1 MKRPRER
8 TFGKVV
14 WRLWLPVTIL
24 AVWQLL
30 ASRGMLNP
38 LFFPAPANLFFAG
51 WKMISSGELARAL
64 SATFY
69 RMIFGSCLGI
79 AAGLTCGL
87 AMGIFSP
94 VRKSLEP
101 MISALNS
108 TPKLALMPMLLI
120 FTGIGETARLVPIAL
135 TSFIVVAVNTIDAVR
150 NINLAYIELAQNYGA
165 RGWMLLRRVYFPAI
179 LPQVFTGL
187 RLALGRGLVITI
199 SVELLGSPDG
209 LGSLLWMAW
218 QTFATERLYV
228 AIACTA
234 LTGVLFH
241 EGLHYSERRL
251 LPWHERSSRS

>member
-1 MKRPRER
+1 MTRESER
-8 TFGKVV
+8 NFRRIA
-14 WRLWLPVTIL
+14 WRLWLPITIL
-24 AVWQLL
+24 AAWQAL

-38 LFFPAPANLFFAG
+38 LFFPAPTNLVLSG
-51 WKMISSGELARAL
+51 WKMITSGELSQAL

-69 RMIFGSCLGI
+69 RMILGSSLGI

-87 AMGIFSP
+87 AMGIFAP
-94 VRKSLEP
+94 VRKSLES
-101 MISALNS
+101 IVSALNS

-135 TSFIVVAVNTIDAVR
+135 TSFIVVAVNTVDAVR
-150 NINLAYIELAQNYGA
+150 TINLAYIELAENYGA
-165 RGWMLLRRVYFPAI
+165 GGWMMLRRVYFPAI

-234 LTGVLFH
+234 LTGALVH
-241 EGLHYSERRL
+241 EGLNFSERRL
-251 LPWHERSSRS
+251 LPWHERSGR